1 MTHNPP
7 TRQLDEEHRAALS
20 EALHLGNGAPWDA
33 IINRAGE
40 LSRRDVES
48 RQPQSR
54 AEDTL
59 PAWLAKRFDPRGAD
73 WDGMSDDD
81 RAYWAH
87 QAAAVRRAVARG
99 GFRTARPAVR
109 PAVETGA

>member
-1 MTHNPP
+1 MS
-7 TRQLDEEHRAALS
+7 AA
-20 EALHLGNGAPWDA
+20 A
-33 IINRAGE
+33 
-40 LSRRDVES
+40 
-48 RQPQSR
+48 

-73 WDGMSDDD
+73 WDGLSDDD

-99 GFRTARPAVR
+99 GFKATTPA
-109 PAVETGA
+109 